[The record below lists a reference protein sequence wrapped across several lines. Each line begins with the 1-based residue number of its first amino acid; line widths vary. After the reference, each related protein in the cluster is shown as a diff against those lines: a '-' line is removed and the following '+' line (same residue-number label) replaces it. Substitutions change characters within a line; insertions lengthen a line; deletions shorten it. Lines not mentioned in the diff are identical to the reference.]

1 MSRTAEGTSIPVPLP
16 VSLARDPRDVSL
28 VGRLTGLVALLA
40 LALLASIAANII
52 QYLRKPDL
60 VVVDNLS
67 GAAVTLNNRE
77 LGETEHVRLD
87 RDHIEERDKAY
98 AARTF
103 AEALYRVD
111 PATRGNDV
119 RRALEL
125 MVGESA
131 VRFAKYLGDDRILET
146 QRVESQQ
153 STWEVQTCVLDG
165 RDPWTVEIIG
175 TQDLTR
181 IVSGSPVTERHQ
193 LQLRIK
199 LAADPEGRTDR
210 NLRSGCRVVRY
221 DFREIAAGDPP
232 VRPDGGQALSQT
244 PVAKGN

>member
-1 MSRTAEGTSIPVPLP
+1 MPASATDLDPTP
-16 VSLARDPRDVSL
+16 VSLARDPRDVML
-28 VGRLTGLVALLA
+28 VGRLVGVVALLA
-40 LALLASIAANII
+40 AVALASIGANIV

-60 VVVDNLS
+60 VVVDDTS
-67 GAAVTLNNRE
+67 GAAIVLNNRE
-77 LGETEHVRLD
+77 LGETESVRLD

-125 MVGESA
+125 MVADSA
-131 VRFAKYLGDDRILET
+131 VRFAKYLGQDRILET

-153 STWEVQTCVLDG
+153 STWEVQSCVLDG

-175 TQDLTR
+175 TQELTR

-210 NLRSGCRVVRY
+210 NLRSGVRVVRY
-221 DFREIAAGDPP
+221 DLREIAPSDPTAAVGPAG
-232 VRPDGGQALSQT
+232 QQ
-244 PVAKGN
+244 AKGM